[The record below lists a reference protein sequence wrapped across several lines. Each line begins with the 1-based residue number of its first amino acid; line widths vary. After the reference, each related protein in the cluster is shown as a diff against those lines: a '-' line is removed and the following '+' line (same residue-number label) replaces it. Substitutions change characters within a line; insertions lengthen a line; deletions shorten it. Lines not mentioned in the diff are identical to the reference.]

1 MSRTLPA
8 TFPSPAEEPAPNDHD
23 VDGARPPVLLRA
35 AEGFAAGLVAT
46 AVMTGVRMAA
56 KEAGLM
62 ERRPPHSEVVGRL
75 RAITG
80 HTPWGRRAERSA
92 TIAHY
97 AFGGVAG
104 AIYGV
109 IEPRRAR
116 PVGGVLYAGA
126 IWAIS
131 YLGVFPRIGLMPRPT
146 RDDIG
151 RQVVTAADHVVYG
164 VTLDALLGIADR
176 IYAGR

>member
-8 TFPSPAEEPAPNDHD
+8 TLPSPDEEPSGNDHD
-23 VDGARPPVLLRA
+23 LDDARPPVLLRA

-46 AVMTGVRMAA
+46 AVMTGARIAA
-56 KEAGLM
+56 KEAGLVD
-62 ERRPPHSEVVGRL
+62 RRPPHSEVVGRL
-75 RAITG
+75 RALTG
-80 HTPWGRRAERSA
+80 HTPWGHRAERSA

-109 IEPRRAR
+109 IDPRRAR
-116 PVGGVLYAGA
+116 PAGGVLYAGA
-126 IWAIS
+126 IWAVS
-131 YLGVFPRIGLMPRPT
+131 FLGVFPRVGLMPRPT
-146 RDDIG
+146 RDDVG

-176 IYAGR
+176 IYARR

>member
-1 MSRTLPA
+1 MSRTLTA
-8 TFPSPAEEPAPNDHD
+8 TLPSPDEEPSPRDPNLDD
-23 VDGARPPVLLRA
+23 ARAPVLLRA

-46 AVMTGVRMAA
+46 AVMTGARIAA

-62 ERRPPHSEVVGRL
+62 DRRPPHSEVVGRL
-75 RAITG
+75 RAVTG
-80 HTPWGRRAERSA
+80 HLPWGHRAERSA

-109 IEPRRAR
+109 IDPRRAR
-116 PVGGVLYAGA
+116 PAGGVLYAGA

-131 YLGVFPRIGLMPRPT
+131 YLGVFPSVGLMPRPT
-146 RDDIG
+146 RDDVG

-176 IYAGR
+176 IYARR